1 MKLDAGR
8 LGIAL
13 GGATAILWIICSA
26 LVALFSGTMM
36 TMSGHML
43 HLDATGLA
51 WRLTFPGFLMGL
63 VSWTVCAA
71 VAGWLI
77 GWIYNA
83 VGSTPEA
90 SS

>member
-8 LGIAL
+8 LAVAL
-13 GGATAILWIICSA
+13 GGTTAILWIVCSA
-26 LVALFSGTMM
+26 LVALFSGAMM
-36 TMSGHML
+36 TMTGHML
-43 HLDATGLA
+43 HMNAENFA
-51 WRLTFPGFLMGL
+51 WHLTFAGFFVGL

-83 VGSTPEA
+83 MAKTSSA
-90 SS
+90 SE

>member
-8 LGIAL
+8 LGIAM
-13 GGATAILWIICSA
+13 GGATAIFWIVCSA
-26 LVALFSGTMM
+26 LVALFSGSMM
-36 TMSGHML
+36 TMTGHML
-43 HLDATGLA
+43 HMDASEFA
-51 WRLTFPGFLMGL
+51 WRLTFPGFFMGL

-83 VGSTPEA
+83 TEVSPKGSE
-90 SS
+90 